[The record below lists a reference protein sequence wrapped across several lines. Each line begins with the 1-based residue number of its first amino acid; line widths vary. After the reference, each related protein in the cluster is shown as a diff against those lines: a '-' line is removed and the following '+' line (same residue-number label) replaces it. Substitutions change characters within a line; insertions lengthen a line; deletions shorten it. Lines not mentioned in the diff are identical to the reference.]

1 MLTDIRSVLME
12 NKINAEETVYAELP
26 KAITEYP
33 LTIGD
38 FNTVISGQETVEQF
52 SVLLDSKT
60 HFFTKLD
67 SITEYAQCEEQIRK
81 LSKALKTKQGSAQIL
96 DWEERTKLKQEKKRL
111 EKRKKEIIQN
121 LEKEMIAEYGS
132 GQRISGRFLFLFPIW
147 KSSGRRSVIR
157 SLSDLSGGH
166 VCLEL
171 MKCSLNFRGR
181 MDITKYLIA
190 AVDAGVWHRQKYG
203 ERKA

>member
-12 NKINAEETVYAELP
+12 NKTNAEETVYAELP

-52 SVLLDSKT
+52 SALLDSKT

-67 SITEYAQCEEQIRK
+67 SITEYAQCEEQVRK

-121 LEKEMIAEYGS
+121 LEKEMIAEYGFDF
-132 GQRISGRFLFLFPIW
+132 Q
-147 KSSGRRSVIR
+147 
-157 SLSDLSGGH
+157 
-166 VCLEL
+166 
-171 MKCSLNFRGR
+171 
-181 MDITKYLIA
+181 T
-190 AVDAGVWHRQKYG
+190 
-203 ERKA
+203 RKAILYKNTVYFSWFDDLQKMFPALERIRTEDIRQIPLFVSFPG